1 MQVSTLCLGAL
12 MLGDAT
18 GYEINKLF
26 EDGLFSHFMDASY
39 GSIYPALTRL
49 TEQGMLTCTAEAQDG
64 RPDKKVYSLTDRG
77 RETLR
82 EALMAPLAGDK
93 YRSEFVFASLFASML
108 PSQRM
113 SEIVDRQLADCR
125 KDLSHVESVL
135 ESGLDDPAKRFVL
148 GYGQAVMK
156 ASIDYLE
163 QHRQDI
169 EAVAS
174 SETAP
179 DGDGIPA

>member
-1 MQVSTLCLGAL
+1 
-12 MLGDAT
+12 MLGDST

-64 RPDKKVYSLTDRG
+64 RPDKKVYSLTERG
-77 RETLR
+77 REALR
-82 EALMAPLAGDK
+82 EALIGPLARDK
-93 YRSEFVFASLFASML
+93 FRSEFIFASLFAGML
-108 PSQRM
+108 SGQRVT
-113 SEIVDRQLADCR
+113 ELVDNQLANCR
-125 KDLSHVESVL
+125 EDLSRIEEALASDT
-135 ESGLDDPAKRFVL
+135 DDQSKRFVL
-148 GYGQAVMK
+148 GYGLAVMK
-156 ASIDYLE
+156 ASIEYLE

-169 EAVAS
+169 EAAA

-179 DGDGIPA
+179 DGAGIPA